1 MAKDTVA
8 DFLTSLRN
16 AKLAGKT
23 QIETPSSKLVAG
35 IAKILKSAGFL
46 GNVKIENGLLR
57 LELKG
62 PTSFNSLKQLSKP
75 GLRRYVKTGQIPWP
89 QDGRGLVILST
100 PKGLLT
106 GQQARK
112 QRVGGEPI
120 CEIW

>member
-57 LELKG
+57 LDLKG